1 MRWWGSAAWCPDR
14 IAGVVIDRRRRSL
27 QDIVFPT
34 RAVYSRPPAGRVTT
48 LATSRGLSVR
58 MKGAIAI
65 GVRQS
70 DRSSPHVATGAHVVA
85 VRAPVACAAVA
96 TARNVSLGRW
106 PGWRLLNVYISISVT
121 VWSSWHVNS
130 SEHFDAITVAPEVR
144 PISGIDGVV
153 GGSMCREQQPRKSPL
168 CQRLRIR

>member
-58 MKGAIAI
+58 MKGAVAI

-70 DRSSPHVATGAHVVA
+70 GRSSPHVGN
-85 VRAPVACAAVA
+85 RCPCCGSESPVACAAVA

-121 VWSSWHVNS
+121 VWSSWHVTS
-130 SEHFDAITVAPEVR
+130 SEHFDALTIAPEVR

-168 CQRLRIR
+168 CQRLQIR